1 LTLLGNFEPTSQGAT
16 TVHKRGLIYA
26 AVLAATVSAT
36 AALPATAQASQPS
49 GKQETPRTVTLITGD
64 KVTVTKTGD
73 TWDARIEPAKRI
85 GDRVRFIKSVSPR
98 GVTVIPS
105 IAEPLI
111 RSGKLDRALFDVTK
125 LIELG
130 YDDAHTAEIPLLVE
144 SSGAKTLG
152 KVTRELPKVR
162 MSAVATPKAKAVDLF
177 ANAANTRI
185 WLNGKAFPSLDVSVP
200 QVGGPAAWQAG
211 FTGAGAKIAVLDT
224 GYDAKHPDLAGIV
237 KGEKDFLGEPSG
249 MRDEVGHG
257 THVAS
262 TAAGRGAKYTGV
274 AKGAD
279 LLIGKVCSFSGCPF
293 DAILEGMQWAADSGA
308 RVVNMSLGGGPG
320 DGTDPIE
327 TAINRISAETGTLF
341 VVAAGN
347 YGPRSKVASPA
358 AADAALAVASVN
370 KQDQFS
376 SFSQPGP
383 RIKDYAVK
391 PDIAAPGEAI
401 VAARAEGTLDDVAV
415 DEHYARLDGTSMAT
429 PHVAGAAAIVAAQHP
444 DWTGQQIKAA
454 LMASAH
460 PINAT
465 VYQQGAGRLDV
476 GRAVK
481 QTIIPSTGSL
491 SLGFVKFP
499 HNQPALSKQVTYRNT
514 GTAPVTLALSLDVP
528 AFRTDVNQVTVPAG
542 GQSTVTVSF
551 DHATAQ
557 VGEYGGRLVA
567 TSGETV
573 IQTSVGAYK
582 EPESYDLTMKMIDRN
597 GTELPAG
604 AGGAIWVDLDVA
616 DDVFDMMA
624 SNSPV
629 RLPAGKYAVFGAVE
643 TAVPGQVQPTSTS
656 AAEPEVDLRK
666 DTVVTL
672 DARKGNKVSVQTE
685 EKDARRAAGNTAMV
699 IETGGRGVGYFSESS
714 DDDYA
719 APTTTNSSK
728 FKYYN
733 RQQIERPLVKLAVSK
748 PESFDV
754 PVTWAPN
761 SPQTTDVRALSA
773 VDVGH
778 ATPAELAAKDV
789 KGKLAVFTLGASE
802 ALEFDARVQAIAAAG
817 GAAGLFYFSER
828 TSILARDN
836 NPIPVVYTLH
846 PAAARLAKLANP
858 SVTLT
863 GQTASP
869 YRYELAFPHHGGIPA
884 NVTYRPRNH
893 DLATV
898 KANYRAHVEGG
909 VGYLDFGT
917 RDGDLRMD
925 EGLWSTVIPVPLER
939 TEYYSPVTWQV
950 SFRVSPSRDHGPEA
964 GFLNTERAYKPGE
977 KTSVDWNKAAIG
989 PSLAVSNE
997 RYNGVKHLVYRNGDT
1012 ITASLPLFSDSAG
1025 HTGYPSPE
1033 EYSFADKGDT
1043 VLSANG
1049 KEIGRSGIPG
1059 EGTFTVPAGRG
1070 DYRLTSSVE
1079 RNHPVWPL
1087 STKVS
1092 AEWGFKSAH
1101 VNADTPLPLLTIGF
1115 DPKLDRMNYAPG
1127 GALFA
1132 IPVRVD
1138 RQPGTSGGR
1147 TDLNKVEVSY
1157 NDGQSW
1163 TQVPLLQVNGTWW
1176 AGVQHRSSGFVS
1188 LRASASDSDGNTV
1201 TQTIIRAY
1209 RVK

>member
-1 LTLLGNFEPTSQGAT
+1 M
-16 TVHKRGLIYA
+16 IYA
-26 AVLAATVSAT
+26 AVVAAAVSAT
-36 AALPATAQASQPS
+36 AALPAAAQPTSPSQPS
-49 GKQETPRTVTLITGD
+49 GRPEAPRTVTLITGD
-64 KVTVTKTGD
+64 RVTVTKKGD

-85 GDRVRFIKSVSPR
+85 GTRVSFLKSVSPH

-111 RSGKLDRALFDVTK
+111 RSGKLDRALFDVTG
-125 LIELG
+125 LIRLG

-144 SSGAKTLG
+144 SAGAQALG
-152 KVTRELPKVR
+152 KVTRNLPKVR

-177 ANAANTRI
+177 ANAADTRI
-185 WLNGKAFPSLDVSVP
+185 WLNGKAYPSLDVSVP
-200 QVGGPAAWQAG
+200 QVGGPGAWAAGQ
-211 FTGAGAKIAVLDT
+211 TGAGAKIAVLDT

-237 KGEKDFLGEPSG
+237 KGEKDFIGEPSG

-262 TAAGRGAKYTGV
+262 TAAGRGTKYTGV

-279 LLIGKVCSFSGCPF
+279 LLIGKVCTVWGCPF

-308 RVVNMSLGGGPG
+308 KVVNMSLGGGPG

-327 TAINRISAETGTLF
+327 TAVNRISAESGTLF
-341 VVAAGN
+341 VIAAGN
-347 YGPRSKVASPA
+347 YGPRSKVSTPA

-376 SFSQPGP
+376 QFSQTGP

-401 VAARAEGTLDDVAV
+401 VAARAEGTLDEYAV
-415 DEHYARLDGTSMAT
+415 DEHYARLNGTSMAT

-454 LMASAH
+454 LMASAN
-460 PINAT
+460 PIDAT
-465 VYQQGAGRLDV
+465 IYQQGAGRLDV
-476 GRAVK
+476 ARAVR
-481 QTIIPSTGSL
+481 QTIVPSTGSL
-491 SLGFVKFP
+491 SLGLVRYP
-499 HNQPALSKQVTYRNT
+499 HNQPALSKQVTYKNT
-514 GTAPVTLALSLDVP
+514 GTTPVTLALSLDVP
-528 AFRTDVNQVTVPAG
+528 AFRTDVEQVTVPAG
-542 GQSTVTVSF
+542 GESTVTVTF
-551 DHATAQ
+551 DHSAAQ

-567 TSGETV
+567 KSGDTV

-582 EPESYDLTMKMIDRN
+582 EPESYDLSAKMIDRD

-604 AGGAIWVDLDVA
+604 TGSAAWVKLDVVN
-616 DDVFDMMA
+616 DVFGSLS

-629 RLPAGKYAVFGAVE
+629 RLPAGKYAVFGAVK
-643 TAVPGQVQPTSTS
+643 TPVPGQVVPSSTS
-656 AAEPEVDLRK
+656 VAVPEIDLGK
-666 DTVVTL
+666 DTVVVL
-672 DARKGNKVSVQTE
+672 DAHKGNKVSVRTD

-699 IETGGRGVGYFSESS
+699 IATGTGGVGYLSS
-714 DDDYA
+714 STDDDYA
-719 APTTTNSSK
+719 VPTTGNSSK
-728 FKYYN
+728 FKYFN
-733 RQQIERPLVKLAVSK
+733 RQQIERPLVKLGVTG
-748 PESFDV
+748 PESFEV
-754 PVTWAPN
+754 PVDWVPDA
-761 SPQTTDVRALSA
+761 PQTTDVRALSA

-778 ATPAELAAKDV
+778 ATPAELAAKDI
-789 KGKLAVFTLGASE
+789 KGKLALFTLGAAE
-802 ALEFDARVQAIAAAG
+802 AEEYDARVQAIAAAG
-817 GAAGLFYFSER
+817 ATAGLLYFSEPISVTVR
-828 TSILARDN
+828 EKA
-836 NPIPVVYTLH
+836 PIPMVYTLH
-846 PAAARLAKLANP
+846 PAGARLAELGTA

-909 VGYLDFGT
+909 VGYIDFVKTKDGNLD
-917 RDGDLRMD
+917 M
-925 EGLWSTVIPVPLER
+925 EEALWSTVIQAPLER
-939 TEYYSPVTWQV
+939 TEYYSPVTWQT
-950 SFRVSPSRDHGPEA
+950 SFLVAPSGDGSPEA
-964 GFLNTERAYKPGE
+964 GVLGAERTYKRGE
-977 KTSVDWNKAAIG
+977 KINADWHKAAIG
-989 PSLAVSNE
+989 PGLAVSNE
-997 RYNGVKHLVYRNGDT
+997 VYTGVKHLAYRNGDT
-1012 ITASLPLFSDSAG
+1012 IAASLPLFSDSAG
-1025 HTGYPSPE
+1025 HIGFPSPE
-1033 EYSFADKGDT
+1033 EYSFKDTGDT
-1043 VLSANG
+1043 VLYANG
-1049 KEIGRSGIPG
+1049 KEIGRSGVPG
-1059 EGTFTVPAGRG
+1059 EGSFTVPAGKA
-1070 DYRLTSSVE
+1070 DYRLTSSVD
-1079 RNHPVWPL
+1079 RSHPAWPL

-1092 AEWGFKSAH
+1092 VEWGFKSAH
-1101 VNADTPLPLLTIGF
+1101 ATADTPLPLLTVGF
-1115 DPKLDRMNYAPG
+1115 DPKLDKMNYAPG

-1138 RQPGTSGGR
+1138 RQPGATGGK
-1147 TDLNKVEVSY
+1147 TDLKKVEVSY

-1163 TQVPLLQVNGTWW
+1163 IQVPLLKVNGTWW

-1201 TQTIIRAY
+1201 AQTIIRAY

>member
-1 LTLLGNFEPTSQGAT
+1 
-16 TVHKRGLIYA
+16 VHKRGLIYA
-26 AVLAATVSAT
+26 AVLAVSVSAT
-36 AALPATAQASQPS
+36 AALPATAQSSQPS
-49 GKQETPRTVTLITGD
+49 GKSEAPRTVTLITGD
-64 KVTVTKTGD
+64 KVTVTRKGD

-85 GDRVRFIKSVSPR
+85 GTPVSFLKSVSPH

-111 RSGKLDRALFDVTK
+111 RSGKLDRALFDVTG
-125 LIELG
+125 LIKLG

-144 SSGAKTLG
+144 SAGAQALG
-152 KVTRELPKVR
+152 KVTRDLPKVR
-162 MSAVATPKAKAVDLF
+162 MSAVAAPKTKAVDLF
-177 ANAANTRI
+177 ANAANTKI
-185 WLNGKAFPSLDVSVP
+185 WLNGKAYPSLDVSVP
-200 QVGGPAAWQAG
+200 QVGGPGAWQAG
-211 FTGAGAKIAVLDT
+211 QTGAGTKIAVLDT

-237 KGEKDFLGEPSG
+237 KGEKDFIGEPSG
-249 MRDEVGHG
+249 MRDEIGHG

-279 LLIGKVCSFSGCPF
+279 LLIGKVCTLGGCPF
-293 DAILEGMQWAADSGA
+293 DAILAGMQWAADSGA

-327 TAINRISAETGTLF
+327 TAVNRISAETGTLF

-347 YGPRSKVASPA
+347 YGPRDKVATPA

-376 SFSQPGP
+376 GFSQPGP

-401 VAARAEGTLDDVAV
+401 VAARAEGTLDEYAV
-415 DEHYARLDGTSMAT
+415 DEHYAKLDGTSMAT

-444 DWTGQQIKAA
+444 DWSGQQIKAA
-454 LMASAH
+454 LMASAN

-465 VYQQGAGRLDV
+465 IYQQGAGRLDV
-476 GRAVK
+476 ARAVK

-499 HNQPALSKQVTYRNT
+499 HNQPALSKQVTYKNT
-514 GTAPVTLALSLDVP
+514 GTTPVTLALSLDVP

-542 GQSTVTVSF
+542 GESTVTVTF
-551 DHATAQ
+551 DHAGVQ

-567 TSGETV
+567 KSGDTV

-582 EPESYDLTMKMIDRN
+582 EPESYDLSAKMIDRD

-604 AGGAIWVDLDVA
+604 SGSAIWVKLDVV
-616 DDVFDMMA
+616 DDEFDLIA

-629 RLPAGKYAVFGAVE
+629 RLPAGRYAVFGAVE
-643 TAVPGQVQPTSTS
+643 TPIPGQISPSSTS
-656 AAEPEVDLRK
+656 VAEPEVDLHK

-699 IETGGRGVGYFSESS
+699 IETGARGVGYFSGST

-719 APTTTNSSK
+719 APTAGSSSQ
-728 FKYYN
+728 FKYFN
-733 RQQIERPLVKLAVSK
+733 RQQIERPLVKLNVSK
-748 PESFDV
+748 PESFEV
-754 PVTWAPN
+754 PVDWAPS

-778 ATPAELAAKDV
+778 ATPEELAAKDI
-789 KGKLAVFTLGASE
+789 KGKLAVFTLGAAE
-802 ALEFDARVQAIAAAG
+802 AREFDARVQAIAAAG

-828 TSILARDN
+828 TSILVRDN
-836 NPIPVVYTLH
+836 LPVPVAYTLR
-846 PAAARLAKLANP
+846 PEGARLAKLANA

-869 YRYELAFPHHGGIPA
+869 YRYELALPHHGGIPA
-884 NVTYRPRNH
+884 DVTYRPRNR

-898 KANYRAHVEGG
+898 KANYRANVEGG
-909 VGYLDFGT
+909 VGYLDFST
-917 RDGDLRMD
+917 MDGNLHMD
-925 EGLWSTVIPVPLER
+925 EGLWSTVIPLPLER
-939 TEYYSPVTWQV
+939 TEYYSPVTWRT

-964 GFLNTERAYKPGE
+964 GFLGAQRTYQRGE
-977 KTSVDWNKAAIG
+977 KITIDWNKAAIG

-997 RYNGVKHLVYRNGDT
+997 YYNGVKHLVYRNGDT
-1012 ITASLPLFSDSAG
+1012 IAASLPLFSDSAG
-1025 HTGYPSPE
+1025 HVGFARPE

-1043 VLSANG
+1043 VLYANG
-1049 KEIGRSGIPG
+1049 KEIGRSGVPG
-1059 EGTFTVPAGRG
+1059 EGSFTVPAGKA
-1070 DYRLTSSVE
+1070 DYRLTSSVD

-1092 AEWGFKSAH
+1092 VEWGFKSSHAT
-1101 VNADTPLPLLTIGF
+1101 AETPLPLLTIGF
-1115 DPKLDRMNYAPG
+1115 DPKLDKMNYAPG

-1138 RQPGTSGGR
+1138 RQPGATGGK
-1147 TDLNKVEVSY
+1147 TDLKKVEVSY

-1163 TQVPLLQVNGTWW
+1163 IQVPLLKVNGTWW

-1201 TQTIIRAY
+1201 AQTIIRAY